1 MGNLVDQDQQWLLS
15 CLSTTL
21 DPNPEV
27 RSVVLLKQFVK
38 KHWQEGED
46 SFEPPVVASDEK
58 LMSTSCYIFS
68 PLSFRSAGFFFSLDK
83 DVGCLKEFIQN
94 FSSLFTSE
102 FEVYE
107 KVSIEGTEDS
117 HEGRYDFDG
126 SEKSLDSFVIQ
137 FMAMPAFANICQLGD
152 ILQNMLFALML
163 TIVGNPRLGK
173 IPPPGRSFAPKQ
185 TDAPMSVAR
194 SLQNVMA
201 GVRGSLDATTLRL
214 ESYKTNGS
222 EF

>member
-1 MGNLVDQDQQWLLS
+1 MLLLALNDPHKKI
-15 CLSTTL
+15 CTTI
-21 DPNPEV
+21 
-27 RSVVLLKQFVK
+27 
-38 KHWQEGED
+38 GM
-46 SFEPPVVASDEK
+46 VVASIAMHDWLE
-58 LMSTSCYIFS
+58 LWPDLLPFLLNLINNQTNMN
-68 PLSFRSAGFFFSLDK
+68 G
-83 DVGCLKEFIQN
+83 EFIQN

-152 ILQNMLFALML
+152 ILQNM
-163 TIVGNPRLGK
+163 